1 MMHAQFTAGTVD
13 ISRFEARIIE
23 GCQQLCAHV
32 HHLASDQSEVR
43 SGVVNLI
50 STVKEIAVTVNTDHQ
65 ASLAHQSTLGT
76 TQENLSHMAHKVG
89 EVDTFLGTTYKT
101 LEDRLSGLEQACKVT
116 AKSLA
121 A

>member
-32 HHLASDQSEVR
+32 HHLASDQSDLR

-50 STVKEIAVTVNTDHQ
+50 ATVKNIAVTVNTDHQ
-65 ASLAHQSTLGT
+65 EALAHQTTLGT
-76 TQENLSHMAHKVG
+76 TQEKLAHMARKVI
-89 EVDTFLGTTYKT
+89 EIEAFLGSDYNK
-101 LEDRLSGLEQACKVT
+101 LEDRLSGLEGASKVT